1 MKLLTDVADE
11 VAMEAVN
18 QKFVS
23 NTKHLPLLVHTESV
37 DAQAEVGEGAHSS
50 RSAPVG
56 LEDDPLSLPQKV
68 KVTCQSI
75 ISNFIYHLAVY
86 YGGLEHTAMYCQ
98 QVCKLLI
105 ALTA

>member
-18 QKFVS
+18 QEFVS

-75 ISNFIYHLAVY
+75 ISNFYIPL
-86 YGGLEHTAMYCQ
+86 GGVLRGVRAHCNVLPTGM
-98 QVCKLLI
+98 
-105 ALTA
+105 